1 MNDVVTT
8 RLQAAPGVQGCCDGI
23 GVLVQLARAPLT
35 LERLI
40 ALAVARGEGSHAEI
54 RERVCD
60 MIAGGLLIEL
70 E

>member
-1 MNDVVTT
+1 MNEVAAT
-8 RLQAAPGVQGCCDGI
+8 RVQAAPGATGCCDGI
-23 GVLVQLARAPLT
+23 GVLVQIARMPLT

-40 ALAVARGEGSHAEI
+40 ALAVARGEGSHAHI
-54 RERVCD
+54 RERVRD